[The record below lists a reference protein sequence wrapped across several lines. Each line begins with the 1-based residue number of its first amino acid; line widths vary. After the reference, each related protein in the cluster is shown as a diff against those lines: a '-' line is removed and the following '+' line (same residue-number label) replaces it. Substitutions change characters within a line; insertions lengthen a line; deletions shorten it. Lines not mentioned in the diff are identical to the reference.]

1 MRSMSRLD
9 DAISNVA
16 YILDGGVSMKTLSK
30 PTKEQFK
37 DYVRIQRK
45 GVTNMFCINN
55 VINLSRT
62 GLTTDICLYIM
73 DHYDELREEYGV

>member
-1 MRSMSRLD
+1 
-9 DAISNVA
+9 
-16 YILDGGVSMKTLSK
+16 MKTLRK
-30 PTKEQFK
+30 HIKEQFK

-45 GVTNMFCINN
+45 GVTNMFCKNN

-73 DHYDELREEYGV
+73 DHYDELREEYGG

>member
-1 MRSMSRLD
+1 MSKD
-9 DAISNVA
+9 
-16 YILDGGVSMKTLSK
+16 K

-37 DYVRIQRK
+37 DYVRIQMS

-55 VINLSRT
+55 VINLSTT

-73 DHYDELREEYGV
+73 DNYEKLMEEYGVRIDAS

>member
-1 MRSMSRLD
+1 
-9 DAISNVA
+9 
-16 YILDGGVSMKTLSK
+16 MKTLSK

-37 DYVRIQRK
+37 DYVRIQRQ

-55 VINLSRT
+55 VINLSHT

-73 DHYDELREEYGV
+73 DHYDELREEYDV

>member
-1 MRSMSRLD
+1 MSND
-9 DAISNVA
+9 N
-16 YILDGGVSMKTLSK
+16 K
-30 PTKEQFK
+30 PTKEQFQ

-73 DHYDELREEYGV
+73 DHYDDLREEYGV